1 MNTIELIEILEKAIK
16 DFEKLDEFLDKDF
29 ITQKEY
35 LKIKHRMIDK
45 LDKIFEYYQEELEVA
60 INKP

>member
-1 MNTIELIEILEKAIK
+1 MNTKELIEILENVIK

-29 ITQKEY
+29 ITQKECF
-35 LKIKHRMIDK
+35 KIKHRMIDK
-45 LDKIFEYYQEELEVA
+45 LDKICEYYEEELEEA

>member
-1 MNTIELIEILEKAIK
+1 MNTKELIEVLENAIK

-29 ITQKEY
+29 ITQKEC
-35 LKIKHRMIDK
+35 LKIKHRMLDK
-45 LDKIFEYYQEELEVA
+45 LDTVWVYYQEELEEA

>member
-29 ITQKEY
+29 ITQKEC
-35 LKIKHRMIDK
+35 LKIKHRMLDK
-45 LDKIFEYYQEELEVA
+45 LDKIFEYYQEELEVG